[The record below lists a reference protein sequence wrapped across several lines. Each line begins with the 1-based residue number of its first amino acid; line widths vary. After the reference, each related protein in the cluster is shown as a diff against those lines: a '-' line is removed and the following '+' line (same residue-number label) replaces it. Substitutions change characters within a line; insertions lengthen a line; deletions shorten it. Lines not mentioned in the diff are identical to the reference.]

1 MTNELVSLHYDAA
14 LKAGKEKS
22 CGQKYRYGTYE
33 TALVGS
39 FRLNSSSN
47 ARHQVEPYPCPFC
60 GGWHIGN
67 AMTEDALKESS
78 KKNLTF
84 AADGL

>member
-1 MTNELVSLHYDAA
+1 MPVMTNELVSLHYDAA
-14 LKAGKEKS
+14 LKAGKEAS
-22 CGQKYRYGTYE
+22 CGKKHRYGTYE

-39 FRLNSSSN
+39 LRLNSSPN

-67 AMTEDALKESS
+67 VMTEEDLRRYLASPWQS
-78 KKNLTF
+78 I
-84 AADGL
+84 